1 MNLKDFVKNVLV
13 EINAAVDEAGQTTS
27 REIAFSEKDNARTI
41 EFDIAVSAEDTDQKS
56 GKAGIKVLQFA
67 EAGGD
72 ISKETKN
79 STVSRI
85 VFGLRISPLT
95 KAEQA
100 ANSAAIRAHNTMPD
114 NQW

>member
-1 MNLKDFVKNVLV
+1 M
-13 EINAAVDEAGQTTS
+13 
-27 REIAFSEKDNARTI
+27 
-41 EFDIAVSAEDTDQKS
+41 EFDIAVSVEDTDAKS

-85 VFGLRISPLT
+85 KFGINVDTAT
-95 KAEQA
+95 KAEEMRANATAQA
-100 ANSAAIRAHNTMPD
+100 YNQRIDAENSNIYGGI
-114 NQW
+114 